1 MSEPKQTM
9 EALVENTGEAPSAGS
24 PEATAKKEKKKPVR
38 GNKRKKKIK
47 KILLWVLI
55 ILAVLAFISYKM
67 GFFGG
72 NTGMQN
78 TETYNTFSVVRRDI
92 QNVLTGT
99 GTLAPA
105 DSYTVTALASKST
118 VRSAPIPAG
127 IRTAMS
133 SLPIPSTSGVYSPSG
148 ISSVE
153 KLIPGA
159 ITLNAIQKPQNRY
172 QPNDGAMVT

>member
-105 DSYTVTALASKST
+105 DSYTVTALASGEITEDYFEEGDVVAKDQLLMKMDSESL
-118 VRSAPIPAG
+118 V
-127 IRTAMS
+127 S
-133 SLPIPSTSGVYSPSG
+133 SLETCA
-148 ISSVE
+148 E
-153 KLIPGA
+153 QL
-159 ITLNAIQKPQNRY
+159 
-172 QPNDGAMVT
+172 